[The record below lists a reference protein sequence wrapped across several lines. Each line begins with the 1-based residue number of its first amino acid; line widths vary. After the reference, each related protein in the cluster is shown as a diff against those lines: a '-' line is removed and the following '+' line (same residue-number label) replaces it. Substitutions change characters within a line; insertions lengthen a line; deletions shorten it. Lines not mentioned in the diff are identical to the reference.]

1 MKTIWVWIKNN
12 LSILFG
18 IIGIG
23 VTLYFGVFYIPS
35 WIKDVQ
41 NEKIRNAQLSIEQS
55 VKELIYSDS
64 ICNLN
69 EIELLLHAKE
79 ISLNDKFPLS
89 VTQILICVQESFMQ
103 DKFLPL
109 EERKKLIKE
118 IEILKGQVK
127 PGIGETIEQKSK
139 TTGVIWIQIVSII
152 VAIIGSLV
160 GFFSFYV
167 RFKTEKE
174 KQDEIDN
181 QIAESE
187 SIIYNEDFKKDY
199 IKGIRSI
206 IGNTPNLEILIDHP
220 PMPMHEFDIYFKY
233 SDKYYYVQ
241 VKYLIKSKVGL
252 SSIQR
257 FLTLLK
263 GREGNYWFIYN
274 TDLTKMVKNKIEQ
287 IKQLNKVIAGRKI
300 QIIRVAAL
308 SEFEREIKKLL

>member
-1 MKTIWVWIKNN
+1 MKTIWVWVKNN

-23 VTLYFGVFYIPS
+23 LTLYFGVFYIPS

-109 EERKKLIKE
+109 EERKLLIHE
-118 IEILKGQVK
+118 IEILKEQVK
-127 PGIGETIEQKSK
+127 PELIEVTKQKTQITGILIIQLISVIATIF
-139 TTGVIWIQIVSII
+139 GVIIGII
-152 VAIIGSLV
+152 
-160 GFFSFYV
+160 SFYTN
-167 RFKTEKE
+167 FKREKE

-181 QIAESE
+181 QVAESE
-187 SIIYNEDFKKDY
+187 SILYNENFKINY
-199 IKGIRSI
+199 IKGIYSI
-206 IGNTPNLEILIDHP
+206 LHNTPDVEILAEP
-220 PMPMHEFDIYFKY
+220 PMPMPEFDIYFRY

-241 VKYLIKSKVGL
+241 VKYLTKSKVGL

-263 GREGNYWFIYN
+263 GREGNFWFIYN
-274 TDLTKMVKNKIEQ
+274 TDLTKMVENKVEQ
-287 IKQLNKVIAGRKI
+287 IRQLNEVSIGRRI
-300 QIIRVAAL
+300 QIIRIAAL